1 MVDGILQGAVIALGF
16 KSLLLLVIGVGTG
29 VIFGAIPGLTSGIA
43 IAILLPFTFYLDI
56 YHSLALLSGVYVGG
70 TYGGSIAAVLFGTP
84 GAPESG
90 VTVLDGY
97 PMAQQG
103 FPNRALSTA
112 LYASSLSNV
121 LSSLSMLFLSMAI
134 ASFAL
139 MIGSA
144 EFFSIVLF
152 SLVLIATV
160 SMGSA
165 WHKGLTAV
173 LLGLL
178 FSFVGSDPVSA
189 IPRLNFGSLALSSGL
204 PLIPLLVGLFVGAE
218 IIQQAGRMKN
228 VHADGHIA
236 FGGKADKV
244 RWADIKAMIPY
255 VFSGAAIGTVIGALP
270 GLNAAVGSMLNY
282 GFAKRVSRTPE
293 RFGKGALEGVAAS
306 EAGNNGTVGPTLCP
320 LLTLGIPG
328 SGTAALFLGALLIQ
342 GVTPGPTIFETSP
355 VVVYSLFWSIFL
367 ASLVM
372 IVVGKIVIYFA
383 KYIPLIPTQVINPC
397 IILFCAAGA
406 LAIEGAVSDV
416 LILVFFIALGY
427 FMMLGRFPVIPLLI
441 GYLLG
446 GLLETNLRRTLLIS
460 GGDYSAFVQSP
471 ISLVFLV
478 LTVAM
483 LAYVVV
489 SGARRRRKLRDA
501 AAGA

>member
-1 MVDGILQGAVIALGF
+1 MLDGILQGALITLQA
-16 KSLLLLVIGVGTG
+16 KSLLLLLGGVGTG
-29 VIFGAIPGLTSGIA
+29 VVFGAIPGLTSGIA
-43 IAILLPFTFYLDI
+43 IAILLPFTFYMNI
-56 YHSLALLSGVYVGG
+56 HNSLALLAGVYVGG
-70 TYGGSIAAVLFGTP
+70 TYGGSISAILFGTP

-103 FPNRALSTA
+103 YPNRALDTA
-112 LYASSLSNV
+112 LYSSSLSNV

-134 ASFAL
+134 AALAL
-139 MIGSA
+139 MIGST

-160 SMGSA
+160 GVGGSS
-165 WHKGLTAV
+165 WYKGLSAV

-178 FSFVGSDPVSA
+178 CSFVGSDPVSA

-218 IIQQAGRMKN
+218 IIQQAGAKKD
-228 VHADGHIA
+228 HTELSIK
-236 FGGKADKV
+236 FGGSEDRM
-244 RWADIKAMIPY
+244 RWPQIKAMLPY

-270 GLNAAVGSMLNY
+270 GLNAAVSAMLNY
-282 GFAKRVSRTPE
+282 GFAKRISKTPE
-293 RFGKGALEGVAAS
+293 RFGKGELRGIAAA

-342 GVTPGPTIFETSP
+342 GVTPGPTIFETAP
-355 VVVYSLFWSIFL
+355 VVVYSLFWAIFL
-367 ASLVM
+367 SSVIM
-372 IVVGKIVIYFA
+372 IVVGKVVIYFA

-397 IILFCAAGA
+397 IILFCASGA
-406 LAIEGAVSDV
+406 FAIDGAISDV
-416 LILVFFIALGY
+416 FILIFFITLGY
-427 FMMLGRFPVIPLLI
+427 FMKLGRFPVIPLLI

-460 GGDYSAFVQSP
+460 GNDYSVFFTSS
-471 ISLVFLV
+471 ISLTFLV
-478 LTVAM
+478 ATAVL
-483 LAYVVV
+483 LAWVVG
-489 SGARRRRKLRDA
+489 SALARKRHRHA
-501 AAGA
+501 PA